1 MYSLGTTKFLFA
13 ELKGIYKLSDNGSI
27 GHRTSDLVPG
37 MKVKGLAALF
47 SSFASWK
54 FTKIKFKLTEFIK
67 KYLPTKK
74 PNNSSKMGFSKHKK
88 VMRWMWEEWSVFY
101 WHHISPHYSFDQ
113 KLTIL
118 GCFFYIKPMFH
129 FFTSRVFTFSEGING
144 ILAWNGL
151 NWNSKS
157 FCVEHV
163 LI

>member
-74 PNNSSKMGFSKHKK
+74 PNNSSKMGFQTQESNAMD
-88 VMRWMWEEWSVFY
+88 VGGVER
-101 WHHISPHYSFDQ
+101 
-113 KLTIL
+113 LL
-118 GCFFYIKPMFH
+118 
-129 FFTSRVFTFSEGING
+129 
-144 ILAWNGL
+144 LASHQPSL
-151 NWNSKS
+151 Q
-157 FCVEHV
+157 F
-163 LI
+163 